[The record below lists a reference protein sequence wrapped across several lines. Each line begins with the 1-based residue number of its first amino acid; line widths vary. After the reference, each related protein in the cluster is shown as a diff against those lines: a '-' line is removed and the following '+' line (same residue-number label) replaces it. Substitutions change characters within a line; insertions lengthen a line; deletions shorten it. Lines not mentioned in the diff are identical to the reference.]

1 LYTQIKTPEEIEN
14 MKKAGEICSRVLK
27 MLKDSVSPGKSTKQL
42 ADMAAEMRRTNGGK
56 PSFLGYKDFPDV
68 VCISINEEVVHGIP
82 DKKRIIRSGDIITFD
97 LGVTYRGMIVDSAI
111 SVLVDSDDKTRKTLL
126 KVTEESLHAGIKQ
139 LKDGCRTGDIG
150 AAVEKVL
157 KRSNLGVI
165 QDLVGHGVGHQVHEE
180 PNIPNYGT
188 ADTGP
193 ELRSGMTIAIE
204 PMASLGS
211 KDIYVESDGWT
222 IKTAD
227 GSHSAHFEQTVLI
240 TPDGYEIITPF
251 I

>member
-97 LGVTYRGMIVDSAI
+97 LGVTYRNMIVDSAI
-111 SVLVDSDDKTRKTLL
+111 SVLVDSDDKTRKMLL
-126 KVTEESLHAGIKQ
+126 KVTEESLRAGIKQ

-157 KRSNLGVI
+157 KRNNLGVI

-188 ADTGP
+188 AGTGP

>member
-27 MLKDSVSPGKSTKQL
+27 MLKDSVSPGKTTKQL
-42 ADMAAEMRRTNGGK
+42 ADKAAEMIRSQGGE

-68 VCISINEEVVHGIP
+68 ICISINEEVVHGIP

-97 LGVTYRGMIVDSAI
+97 LGVTYRNMIVDSAI
-111 SVLVDSDDKTRKTLL
+111 SVLVDSDDKTRKMLL
-126 KVTEESLHAGIKQ
+126 KVTEESLRAGIKQ

-157 KRSNLGVI
+157 KRNNLGVI

-188 ADTGP
+188 AGTGP